1 MSYRLH
7 KIIWH
12 LREPDVLCVG
22 AKMRNFE
29 SCALKS
35 MCIFWEN
42 VPCLIFPFIFSLCYD
57 SLCAPLRTF
66 FIFSI
71 RLVNFLVLLGTISDW
86 LLNFRILKF
95 SANFRIRVLS
105 LRFFRIS
112 IIFFDFV
119 LWCLRGLNSS
129 FFISFLLKYIKTR
142 FSLNKILLQLT
153 GRLFGNCDG
162 FTTGGARV
170 HELKTK
176 TRDEKSCVN
185 RDILLRRRIIPKIES
200 EARLE
205 TKSQILISCW
215 EKRINFWR
223 WH

>member
-1 MSYRLH
+1 MFNFSFH
-7 KIIWH
+7 IFFV
-12 LREPDVLCVG
+12 LR
-22 AKMRNFE
+22 
-29 SCALKS
+29 
-35 MCIFWEN
+35 
-42 VPCLIFPFIFSLCYD
+42 FSLRSATD
-57 SLCAPLRTF
+57 F
-66 FIFSI
+66 FYSFQFDWWI
-71 RLVNFLVLLGTISDW
+71 LLVLLGTISDW
-86 LLNFRILKF
+86 FLNFRILKF

-162 FTTGGARV
+162 FTTRGARV

-205 TKSQILISCW
+205 TKNQILISCW